1 MTEPETSPNKNKP
14 RIVWVGTGFARVDEV
29 AFTGALDLS
38 PYLRV
43 LPADLTCFRPLLSAL
58 GVRETFAPRDYVGV
72 MRRLASDHEKEG
84 GEGGEGG
91 GAPVRGKALDVALWV
106 LGALAD
112 GPRREWADASY
123 DDDEEEEVPND
134 ASSSSKKKKGDFGFR
149 ASTDLPAPDA
159 EGVLR
164 PVSALR
170 FHDAPWLAPP
180 PGTTLTHPKIPQSTA
195 EAIGVRSLRA
205 SLLAASSE
213 ELGVD
218 ADARGLLMSDGAAEA
233 FGQHEAL
240 TTRLRHILDA
250 YADGPGI
257 VSELVQNADDAG
269 ATEVRLMLDACA
281 TRGTKSLLAPG
292 MAAWQGPALV
302 AWNDATFAPSD
313 FRAIARIGQDGKVDR
328 PEAAGRFGLGFNAV
342 YHFTDVP
349 SFVSGEFLVMFDPH
363 ATHLPGATPARP
375 GLKIQFAKGD
385 LLAQFPDQFAPYADV
400 FGCDLKTKYDAT
412 MFRFPLRTEAS
423 AKTSE
428 IKPEAYT
435 ADAVR
440 RLFAAFKDRAAET
453 LLFLKHVRKIGV
465 YERRSERG
473 APELLYEARAS
484 GFEGG
489 ADPRRSV
496 LRWVGGGEGGGGKA
510 DRKAFLAKLR
520 STPDANLPSSV
531 GWMDLELETSRDPR
545 EEPTKE
551 GTHEGG
557 TDGAEGNTHASLP
570 SEKRSVVVAERW
582 MVCSSLAGGDVKTLA
597 LSDVGET
604 RGLVPWVGVAA
615 RAPFNRTPT
624 LDTTEGAVE
633 TLAPGDD
640 GSGSGSVPGPRS
652 EGLRGRAFCFL
663 PLPVLTGLPVHVN
676 ATFELSSNRRDVWRP
691 EDAAGGGAARGE
703 WNEKLLADA
712 VAPAYAR
719 LVVHAAKTLEYAPD
733 AYFSL
738 FPTSEPRRPGGG
750 ANGDEGGGV
759 VAKPWSLVLKPLYA
773 ALAAAKTVRA
783 ADPKSAH
790 ALADGGEERRGEE
803 RRGGE
808 QPRRFGGVERLG
820 VVGDAP
826 RRLAWVAP
834 ADPDAFFPPTA
845 KPRPAPRT
853 RGGAPGGP
861 PETAAVLPPA
871 LAAALRAFGA
881 KIIEGVPAGVRA
893 AFAAHAPAGSAKTL
907 SPGTVRA
914 MVRAKTKRGPSSF
927 KSLPREHALALLAYA
942 LEDAEAKDADADAI
956 AELRGLPLV
965 PLADGSLG
973 AFSEGGCISP
983 DPDGRKT
990 GPDGS
995 AAAAAACLH
1004 LSTDDEEARLLA
1016 SLPGARGSLVDRF
1029 ALATVPGLLDKMDAL
1044 ARGAAGRA
1052 LGVRAVDAAALAAL
1066 FLPNAMPRAWST
1078 TRRGEAMERWCPPRD
1093 GIATPE
1099 KSTDEEH
1106 PTSAQLATLWRR
1118 LATLAPTPELMAPF
1132 EGAPLLPVDD
1142 GAVLAPLMPRGAVVR
1157 GREWSESASGRWR
1170 R

>member
-1 MTEPETSPNKNKP
+1 M
-14 RIVWVGTGFARVDEV
+14 

-123 DDDEEEEVPND
+123 DDDDEDEVPND
-134 ASSSSKKKKGDFGFR
+134 ASSSKKKKKGDFGFR

-531 GWMDLELETSRDPR
+531 GWMDLELETSRDPIS
-545 EEPTKE
+545 EEPAKE
-551 GTHEGG
+551 GTHEVG
-557 TDGAEGNTHASLP
+557 TGGAEGNTHASSSP
-570 SEKRSVVVAERW
+570 SKKRSVVVAERW
-582 MVCSSLAGGDVKTLA
+582 MVCSSLAGGDVRALA

-759 VAKPWSLVLKPLYA
+759 VAKPWSLVLKPLYT

-790 ALADGGEERRGEE
+790 ALADGGEGRRGEERRGEE
-803 RRGGE
+803 RRGE
-808 QPRRFGGVERLG
+808 ERLG
-820 VVGDAP
+820 DSAASNDSASSSDAP

-845 KPRPAPRT
+845 KPRPDPRT

-995 AAAAAACLH
+995 AAAAAAACLH

-1044 ARGAAGRA
+1044 ARAA
-1052 LGVRAVDAAALAAL
+1052 
-1066 FLPNAMPRAWST
+1066 
-1078 TRRGEAMERWCPPRD
+1078 
-1093 GIATPE
+1093 
-1099 KSTDEEH
+1099 
-1106 PTSAQLATLWRR
+1106 
-1118 LATLAPTPELMAPF
+1118 
-1132 EGAPLLPVDD
+1132 
-1142 GAVLAPLMPRGAVVR
+1142 PRGARSASARWTPRRSRRSSYPTRCRAR
-1157 GREWSESASGRWR
+1157 GRRPGAARRWIAGVLPATESSPRRSRRTRNTPRRRSWR
-1170 R
+1170 RFGAGSRRSLRRPS